1 MRQKISIGLA
11 ILGLAIIIYALTL
24 VDGQNRLATI
34 TLGII
39 VACGGGV
46 MILFNGQ
53 TFQNHRAMSRLITVL
68 FILVIIGYLLKM
80 TVMG

>member
-1 MRQKISIGLA
+1 MRQKVSIGLA
-11 ILGLAIIIYALTL
+11 VLGLASIVYALTL
-24 VDGQNRLATI
+24 AGQNRLATV
-34 TLGII
+34 TLGVI

-46 MILFNGQ
+46 MILFSGQ

-68 FILVIIGYLLKM
+68 FVLVIIGYLLKM

>member
-1 MRQKISIGLA
+1 MMRQMVSIGLA
-11 ILGLAIIIYALTL
+11 VLGLAIIVYALTL
-24 VDGQNRLATI
+24 AGQNRLATV
-34 TLGII
+34 TLGVI

-46 MILFNGQ
+46 MILFSGQ

-68 FILVIIGYLLKM
+68 FVLVIIGYLLKM